1 MGAVPAA
8 GLPATMVGVV
18 LPGGR
23 RVETREV
30 PVPSPGHGQV
40 LLAIRASSI
49 CGSDLR
55 AIYREHLGQGA
66 EAYTGVIA
74 GHEPAGEVVAAGP
87 GVERFGPGD
96 RVAVYHI
103 AGCGVCPECRS
114 GSMVACTGASR
125 AAHGWQ
131 RDGGHAPY
139 MLAEERTLVPL
150 PEPLTFADGAC
161 VACGWGTAYEAVCRL
176 GVSGRDRVLVTG
188 LGPVGLAAGLLA
200 RLLGAREVVGSD
212 PAAPRRELAVA
223 LGAVDAAHDPADLA
237 GDAAGIGA
245 HVSLDCSGAAPARL
259 LALEGLRRF
268 GRCAFVGEG
277 GDVTI
282 DVSRLLI
289 HNDVTLLGSW
299 VTSVARME
307 ELTGVL
313 ARAGLHPDVTVTDRF
328 GLDGAAEAYALA
340 DSGTSGKVVIE
351 PAARG

>member
-1 MGAVPAA
+1 
-8 GLPATMVGVV
+8 
-18 LPGGR
+18 
-23 RVETREV
+23 
-30 PVPSPGHGQV
+30 
-40 LLAIRASSI
+40 
-49 CGSDLR
+49 
-55 AIYREHLGQGA
+55 
-66 EAYTGVIA
+66 
-74 GHEPAGEVVAAGP
+74 
-87 GVERFGPGD
+87 
-96 RVAVYHI
+96 
-103 AGCGVCPECRS
+103 
-114 GSMVACTGASR
+114 MVACTGASR

-282 DVSRLLI
+282 DVSRQLI
-289 HNDVTLLGSW
+289 HKDITLVGSW

-307 ELTGVL
+307 ELTALLAASGV
-313 ARAGLHPDVTVTDRF
+313 HPDRTVTHRF
-328 GLDGAAEAYALA
+328 GLDRAAEAYALA
-340 DSGTSGKVVIE
+340 DSGTAGKVVIE
-351 PAARG
+351 PAAPGT

>member
-1 MGAVPAA
+1 MAAAAAA
-8 GLPATMVGVV
+8 GLPATMLGVV

-30 PVPSPGHGQV
+30 PVPVPGHGQV
-40 LLAIRASSI
+40 LLAIQASSI

-55 AIYREHLGQGA
+55 AIYREHLGRGA

-74 GHEPAGEVVAAGP
+74 GHEPAGIVIAAGP
-87 GVERFGPGD
+87 GAERFGPGD

-161 VACGWGTAYEAVCRL
+161 VACGFGTAYEALCRL
-176 GVSGRDRVLVTG
+176 RVSGRDRLLITG
-188 LGPVGLAAGLLA
+188 LGPVGLAVGLLGL
-200 RLLGAREVVGSD
+200 LLGAREILGSD
-212 PAAPRRELAVA
+212 PSPPRRALAA
-223 LGAVDAAHDPADLA
+223 QLGAVDEAHDPGLLA
-237 GDAAGIGA
+237 PAGIGA
-245 HVSLDCSGAAPARL
+245 DASVDCSGAAPARL

-282 DVSRLLI
+282 DVSRQLI
-289 HNDVTLLGSW
+289 HKDITLIGSW

-313 ARAGLHPDVTVTDRF
+313 ARAGLHPDMTVTHRFALDR
-328 GLDGAAEAYALA
+328 AAEAYALA
-340 DSGTSGKVVIE
+340 DSGTAGKVVIE
-351 PAARG
+351 PAAPAT

>member
-1 MGAVPAA
+1 MAAAPAA
-8 GLPATMVGVV
+8 GLPATMLGVV

-30 PVPSPGHGQV
+30 PVPVPGHGQV
-40 LLAIRASSI
+40 LLAIQASSI

-55 AIYREHLGQGA
+55 AIYREHLGRGA

-74 GHEPAGEVVAAGP
+74 GHEPAGIVVAAGP
-87 GVERFGPGD
+87 GAERFGPGD

-161 VACGWGTAYEAVCRL
+161 VACGFGTAYEALCRL
-176 GVSGRDRVLVTG
+176 RVSGRDRLLVTG
-188 LGPVGLAAGLLA
+188 LGPVGLAVGLLG
-200 RLLGAREVVGSD
+200 RLLGAREILGSD
-212 PAAPRRELAVA
+212 PSPPRRALAVQ
-223 LGAVDAAHDPADLA
+223 LGAVDAAHDPGDLA
-237 GDAAGIGA
+237 PDGIGA
-245 HVSLDCSGAAPARL
+245 DASVDCSGAAPARL

-282 DVSRLLI
+282 DVSRQLI
-289 HNDVTLLGSW
+289 HKDITLIGSW

-313 ARAGLHPDVTVTDRF
+313 ARAGLHPDMTVTHRF
-328 GLDGAAEAYALA
+328 GLDRAADAYALA
-340 DSGTSGKVVIE
+340 DSGTAGKVVIE
-351 PAARG
+351 PAAPGA

>member
-1 MGAVPAA
+1 MR
-8 GLPATMVGVV
+8 GVV

-30 PVPSPGHGQV
+30 PVPVPGHGQV

-55 AIYREHLGQGA
+55 AIYRKHLGQGA

-103 AGCGVCPECRS
+103 AGCGVCPDCRS

-161 VACGWGTAYEAVCRL
+161 VACGWGTAYEALCRL
-176 GVSGRDRVLVTG
+176 GVSGRDRVLITG

-200 RLLGAREVVGSD
+200 RLLGAREVLGTD
-212 PAAPRRELAVA
+212 PSAPRRALAEE
-223 LGAVDAAHDPADLA
+223 LGAVGEAHAPQDLA
-237 GDAAGIGA
+237 ADAAGIGA
-245 HVSLDCSGAAPARL
+245 EVSVDCSGAASARL
-259 LALEGLRRF
+259 LALDALRRF

-282 DVSRLLI
+282 DVSAQLI
-289 HNDVTLLGSW
+289 HRDITLLGSW

-313 ARAGLHPDVTVTDRF
+313 ASAGLHPEVTVTDRF
-328 GLDGAAEAYALA
+328 GLDRAAEAYALA
-340 DSGTSGKVVIE
+340 DAQAAGKVVIE
-351 PAARG
+351 PAASS